1 MVWATPQSSRKRVD
15 EAGDV
20 LAAEESSLDQIFVD
34 DRWDQALAVINNWR
48 SSHSYPLQA
57 LKMTLLGRAKRVDDK
72 VVVAQRLKRLT
83 SIRAKLRRFEEMKLS
98 RMHDIGGCR
107 AVVRNVRCVAQL
119 VGLYEASTAKN
130 PSDRAEFIRKYDYIE
145 EPKADGYRCVHLV
158 YKYRSQAPHKMMYN
172 GLRIEIQLRSKLQH
186 AWATAVETVDTFTG
200 QALKSNIGDAS
211 WKRFFALMGSAVA
224 NREKRARVP
233 GTPALRAELIEELR
247 EVTRQLK
254 ADTVLEGLM
263 AGTELVRTGRQDAQ
277 AFLLELD
284 PTNRRVRA
292 TGYGQ
297 EELPKASDDYLAV
310 EKRIAGSPEGIQAV
324 LVSVDS
330 IAALRKAFPNYYL
343 DARAFVEAVRQ
354 AISA

>member
-1 MVWATPQSSRKRVD
+1 
-15 EAGDV
+15 
-20 LAAEESSLDQIFVD
+20 
-34 DRWDQALAVINNWR
+34 
-48 SSHSYPLQA
+48 
-57 LKMTLLGRAKRVDDK
+57 
-72 VVVAQRLKRLT
+72 
-83 SIRAKLRRFEEMKLS
+83 
-98 RMHDIGGCR
+98 
-107 AVVRNVRCVAQL
+107 
-119 VGLYEASTAKN
+119 
-130 PSDRAEFIRKYDYIE
+130 
-145 EPKADGYRCVHLV
+145 
-158 YKYRSQAPHKMMYN
+158 MMYN

-310 EKRIAGSPEGIQAV
+310 EKKIAGSPEGIQAV